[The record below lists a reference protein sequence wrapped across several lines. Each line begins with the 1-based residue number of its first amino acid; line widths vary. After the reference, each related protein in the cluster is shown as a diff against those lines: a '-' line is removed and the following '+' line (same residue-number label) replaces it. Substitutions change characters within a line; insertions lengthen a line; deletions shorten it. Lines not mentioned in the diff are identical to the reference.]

1 MPRKKSKA
9 KEVWAGAGI
18 ALDWEEIRANDFEKV
33 EQWLDGFA
41 DTDERLTNLITL
53 RTRFEYECGR
63 IAIRLR
69 SLATGDPVG
78 YYYRNRQER
87 YSAHMKGFGDLLKH
101 EVENLQKLRS
111 VERKSAAPPSIDA
124 KAEPALAVDVEDD
137 PAPGKW
143 DNLPAAIAVAALVM
157 ASKSIRPIQTIA
169 IIIDLTSRNVRPWA
183 GRSRA
188 GSVESIRSAA
198 TRAGV

>member
-33 EQWLDGFA
+33 EQWLEGFA

-69 SLATGDPVG
+69 SLATGDPVD
-78 YYYRNRQER
+78 Y
-87 YSAHMKGFGDLLKH
+87 
-101 EVENLQKLRS
+101 
-111 VERKSAAPPSIDA
+111 
-124 KAEPALAVDVEDD
+124 
-137 PAPGKW
+137 
-143 DNLPAAIAVAALVM
+143 
-157 ASKSIRPIQTIA
+157 
-169 IIIDLTSRNVRPWA
+169 
-183 GRSRA
+183 
-188 GSVESIRSAA
+188 
-198 TRAGV
+198 